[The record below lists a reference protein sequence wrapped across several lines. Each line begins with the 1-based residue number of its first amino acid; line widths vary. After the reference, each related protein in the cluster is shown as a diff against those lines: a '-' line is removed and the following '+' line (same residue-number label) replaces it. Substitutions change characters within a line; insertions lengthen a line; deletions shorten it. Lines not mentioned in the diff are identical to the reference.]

1 MVTRAQHA
9 LAPVPGVTPRPGPAG
24 SADVAYEDLLEGPL
38 ELTLGRTMRGLRT
51 FLVPDVLGAG
61 VRVLSTALNA
71 PNVPRYGE
79 SWPGI
84 DALLCTEVT
93 VRPSDGPNDMEVVA
107 TYGFPVVITDPYDNP
122 PGDDVVP
129 FLDIVSSV
137 VMKRTSLDIDGHP
150 IVISNYTETPPGG
163 GEPVLMPAQSG
174 EVDVPV
180 RHTVLRY
187 RRREWPVDSQERSIG
202 DKCIVWTGVTNEGAF
217 LGSPEGAWLVVV
229 GASSDDGDETFNVQY
244 ELHHNID
251 TWDPTVVYR
260 DSATGRPA
268 SQVGGLG
275 IGGLEGNGIK
285 RVIVTHKRK
294 IDGPDG
300 LDLRI

>member
-9 LAPVPGVTPRPGPAG
+9 LAPVPGLTPSPFPAG
-24 SADVAYEDLLEGPL
+24 SADVAYEDLIESPL
-38 ELTLGRTMRGLRT
+38 ELTLGRTLRGVRT
-51 FLVPDVLGAG
+51 FLVPDVAGAG
-61 VRVLSTALNA
+61 IRVLSSALNA

-129 FLDIVSSV
+129 FLEIVSSV
-137 VMKRTSLDIDGHP
+137 VMKKTNMDIEGVP
-150 IVISNYTETPPGG
+150 IVIDDYFEIDPDSSQS
-163 GEPVLMPAQSG
+163 VRMPAQPG

-180 RHTVLRY
+180 RNTVLRY
-187 RRREWPVDSQERSIG
+187 RRREWPEDSRGRLIG
-202 DKCIVWTGVTNEGAF
+202 DKCVNWTGVTNEELF
-217 LGSPEGAWLVVV
+217 LGFPIGSLLVVV
-229 GASSDDGDETFNVQY
+229 GASSDDGDETFNVTY

-260 DSATGRPA
+260 DPMTGRPA
-268 SQVGGLG
+268 SQVGG
-275 IGGLEGNGIK
+275 IVGGVPGNGVK
-285 RVIVTHKRK
+285 RVIVTGKRK
-294 IDGPDG
+294 LIE